1 MAETILL
8 TDHEAIRDWAAAR
21 SGFPAIVDVSPAG
34 GTQPMVRLVF
44 DQHAYQDQ
52 DRAERA
58 ANAGGYELV
67 EWSEWFK
74 VFDERKLA
82 LAVPKDVPGLR
93 DSFHEIVRRPG
104 Q

>member
-1 MAETILL
+1 MADTLML

-21 SGFPAIVDVSPAG
+21 MGFPAIVDVSPAG
-34 GTQPMVRLVF
+34 GMQPMVRLVF
-44 DQHAYQDQ
+44 DQAAYQDQ

-67 EWSEWFK
+67 EWDEWFK
-74 VFDERKLA
+74 VFDAQKLA
-82 LAVPKDVPGLR
+82 LVVPKDVPGRR

-104 Q
+104 